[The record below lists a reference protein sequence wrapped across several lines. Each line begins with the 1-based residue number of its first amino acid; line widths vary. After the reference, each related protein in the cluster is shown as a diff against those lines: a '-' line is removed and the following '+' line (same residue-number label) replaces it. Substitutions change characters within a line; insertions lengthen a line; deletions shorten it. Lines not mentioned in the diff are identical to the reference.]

1 MSDQVGRKK
10 SYRWVSASQASYDGS
25 EWDSDDDGGY
35 GGGYGSYGQEKD
47 ANGSLE
53 RDNTIS
59 KLPAL
64 PKLDYDGPGEKVVEK
79 ADEEEEEIEP
89 EIIGELPDLPG
100 DVRAE
105 SFGGSDMPAN
115 DVSDTVEVSSQDQ
128 QNFTGVKPSPLGV
141 EVREEPVIPN
151 LEDRISGNS
160 SKDSLSRRTPVNE
173 DLDNLMAEISREME
187 QNAQEQSQEDELDWD
202 DDLTG
207 EEGYGVS
214 KSGYFTKLVESDDD
228 DVQARDEDAVSI
240 KTDDRAL
247 ELEAYSPKTPVERN
261 VLSTSLS
268 YSQSSK
274 ETGMDSPKEE
284 VREGRSPPKSPEII
298 GSPEHSSSHAQLR
311 SPVSKGSSL
320 EESED
325 DALSYTESLDYHT
338 SRNNAHEYP
347 ENFQEVRDSESYS
360 DESAM
365 RIHKSGYFGKMVHDD
380 SNDVETIHKEKV
392 EDAGQNEDTP
402 GIKNEGIG
410 QSSQNAEEALNED
423 ELDPQNKSI
432 ESKIEAESEECS
444 SDQNVKKS
452 ISGKKSVNLGGWRPD
467 TSAARSGFLEE
478 TAKKAPPG
486 YVYDEDGKLVDLT
499 PSSMKPRVVSAYSEA
514 ESAWNPFPSNNNDEL
529 ETIKDTKTLYDNQT
543 VYNVPGLTTNNQNMP
558 PLPNIESQQHLAN
571 ELTGS
576 NSSDPKSLT
585 VGSSIATLSEIDSDK
600 GPLQSH
606 FKEILGS
613 NDMNEESQTP
623 KGTKDSAPVKKS
635 ETPKACKVN
644 GASAVPQLDLNKVIS
659 SKNSHASK
667 IHELQLYY
675 KQMLEHETGIE
686 AWIEASL
693 KTSAKPERGFL
704 FEEYK
709 VNKHVKDA
717 YANADELS
725 KKHTVSNTVASVNQN
740 VSQLTKKVF
749 SHPMKSRGLF
759 ASIGKKRI

>member
-47 ANGSLE
+47 AKGSLE
-53 RDNTIS
+53 RANTIS

-64 PKLDYDGPGEKVVEK
+64 PKLDYDGQREKVVEK
-79 ADEEEEEIEP
+79 ANEEEEEIEP

-100 DVRAE
+100 DIRVE
-105 SFGGSDMPAN
+105 SFGGSDKPAN
-115 DVSDTVEVSSQDQ
+115 YVNDTAESSSQEQ
-128 QNFTGVKPSPLGV
+128 QNLTGVKPSPLGL
-141 EVREEPVIPN
+141 EVQEEPVIPN
-151 LEDRISGNS
+151 LEEKISGNS

-202 DDLTG
+202 DDLSASG

-228 DVQARDEDAVSI
+228 DVQARDEEAVSI
-240 KTDDRAL
+240 KTDDHAL
-247 ELEAYSPKTPVERN
+247 ELEVYSPKTPLERN

-274 ETGMDSPKEE
+274 ETGLDSPKEE
-284 VREGRSPPKSPEII
+284 VQKRGSSPSSPEII
-298 GSPEHSSSHAQLR
+298 GSHAQLK

-338 SRNNAHEYP
+338 SRNDAHEYS
-347 ENFQEVRDSESYS
+347 EKFQEVGGSESDS

-365 RIHKSGYFGKMVHDD
+365 RIHKSGYFGKMVHDEG
-380 SNDVETIHKEKV
+380 NDVETIHKEKAEDV
-392 EDAGQNEDTP
+392 GQTEDAP
-402 GIKNEGIG
+402 GNKNEGIEQG
-410 QSSQNAEEALNED
+410 SQNAEEALQED
-423 ELDPQNKSI
+423 ELDPHNKSI
-432 ESKIEAESEECS
+432 ESKINAESEECG
-444 SDQNVKKS
+444 SDRNINKS

-478 TAKKAPPG
+478 TARKAPPG

-514 ESAWNPFPSNNNDEL
+514 ESAWNPFPSNHNDEL

-543 VYNVPGLTTNNQNMP
+543 IYNVPGLMTNNQNMP
-558 PLPNIESQQHLAN
+558 PLPNIDSQQHLAN
-571 ELTGS
+571 QPTGS

-606 FKEILGS
+606 FKEILGG
-613 NDMNEESQTP
+613 NDMHEESQTS
-623 KGTKDSAPVKKS
+623 KGTKESAPVKKS
-635 ETPKACKVN
+635 EIPKAYNVN

-667 IHELQLYY
+667 IHELQRYY
-675 KQMLEHETGIE
+675 NQMLEHETGIE